1 MTIKRSMFSR
11 RPILN
16 RDRSSFCPRLRVVI
30 HMTDHSFMMSK
41 THTHKPERNM
51 VPRGFTLVEVL
62 IVVIIL
68 GVLAA
73 IIMPHFTG
81 AVTDAEVGTTSHELA
96 KLRRAIEVYRIENH
110 NTLPDVTAGDGT
122 WGVLT
127 NSNQYLKSAPVNP
140 YVGSANAGVIIF
152 RNSPDVIYHQD
163 YGWIYDAATGQVW
176 AGGFDASD
184 MPLDN

>member
-1 MTIKRSMFSR
+1 MRSA
-11 RPILN
+11 
-16 RDRSSFCPRLRVVI
+16 
-30 HMTDHSFMMSK
+30 
-41 THTHKPERNM
+41 
-51 VPRGFTLVEVL
+51 FTLVEIL

-73 IIMPHFTG
+73 IVVPHFVG
-81 AVTDAEVGTTSHELA
+81 AVTEAEIGTTSHELA
-96 KLRRAIEVYRIENH
+96 KLRRAIEVYRIENQ
-110 NTLPDVTAGDGT
+110 NLLPDVTAGDGT

-140 YVGSANAGVIIF
+140 YVGSANAAVIIF
-152 RNSPDVIYHQD
+152 RNSPDVVYQQD

-176 AGGFDASD
+176 AGGFDSND

>member
-1 MTIKRSMFSR
+1 MLNNHREQSAR
-11 RPILN
+11 RN
-16 RDRSSFCPRLRVVI
+16 
-30 HMTDHSFMMSK
+30 
-41 THTHKPERNM
+41 
-51 VPRGFTLVEVL
+51 GFTLVEVL

-73 IIMPHFTG
+73 IVTPHFIG
-81 AVTDAEVGTTSHELA
+81 AVTDAEIGTTSHELA
-96 KLRRAIEVYRIENH
+96 KLRRAIEVYRIENQ
-110 NTLPDVTAGDGT
+110 NLLPDVAAGDGT

-127 NSNQYLKSAPVNP
+127 NSNQYLKSAPVNS

-152 RNSPDVIYHQD
+152 RNSPDNAYQQD

-184 MPLDN
+184 LPLDN